1 MTGER
6 LNRKDQLKLD
16 ARDTDI
22 NYESRSKP
30 WQLRKPVNPVEA
42 SPGPSRTEDKHHLIC
57 DTFLTA
63 QEVTLSSVRL
73 CCSEVS
79 VIACIHCMVI
89 VYTFLIP
96 F

>member
-16 ARDTDI
+16 AKDTDI

-42 SPGPSRTEDKHHLIC
+42 SPGPNTSITLSVIP
-57 DTFLTA
+57 FLLLRRG
-63 QEVTLSSVRL
+63 TLSSVRL
-73 CCSEVS
+73 YSEVS